1 MIEDSPSFLEPRL
14 RCQTP
19 STRSPRSPSDG
30 ETIDYY
36 SLPALEAQFPDVAAL
51 PFSLKILLE
60 NLLRREDDAFVK
72 ADDIRAL
79 AGWSAA
85 TSAAEGNLVHAGARA
100 AAGLHRRA
108 VRRRSGGDARRHR
121 SRSAAIRRRSI
132 RCSRWS
138 SSSITRCRSITSA
151 RPNAF
156 ALNADLEYHRNR
168 ERYVFLR
175 WGQTAFRNF
184 RVVPPETGIVHQV
197 NIEYLARV
205 VCREPRNG
213 RSLAYPDT
221 VFGTDSHTTMVNG
234 LGVVGLGR
242 RRHRSGS
249 RDARPAELDAD
260 SAGRGLSADRPAA
273 GRRDRHRSRADHHRG
288 AAQEGRR
295 RQRSSSSTDR
305 AWRT

>member
-1 MIEDSPSFLEPRL
+1 MIEDSPSFLETRL
-14 RCQTP
+14 RCPTP
-19 STRSPRSPSDG
+19 STRSPRSPSAVRPSS
-30 ETIDYY
+30 TTACRR
-36 SLPALEAQFPDVAAL
+36 SSAQFPDVARAAVFAED
-51 PFSLKILLE
+51 PARE
-60 NLLRREDDAFVK
+60 PAAARGQRVREGRRHP
-72 ADDIRAL
+72 RAGRL
-79 AGWSAA
+79 VGRGV
-85 TSAAEGNLVHAGARA
+85 AAEGNLLHAGARA

-108 VRRRSGGDARRHR
+108 LRRRSGGDARRHR

-132 RCSRWS
+132 RCSPSS

-213 RSLAYPDT
+213 RTPRLSRHASSAPT
-221 VFGTDSHTTMVNG
+221 RT
-234 LGVVGLGR
+234 R
-242 RRHRSGS
+242 R
-249 RDARPAELDAD
+249 
-260 SAGRGLSADRPAA
+260 
-273 GRRDRHRSRADHHRG
+273 
-288 AAQEGRR
+288 
-295 RQRSSSSTDR
+295 
-305 AWRT
+305 W